1 MPAAG
6 HVLEPRPTNAVEDD
20 DDEEN
25 ENDVPRESHRRRKA
39 PSAGNWTVYK
49 AVLTMERYACLHN
62 LRGF

>member
-6 HVLEPRPTNAVEDD
+6 HVLEPRPTNAVEDED
-20 DDEEN
+20 
-25 ENDVPRESHRRRKA
+25 DVPRESRRRRKA
-39 PSAGNWTVYK
+39 PSTGNWTVDK